1 MSKSE
6 SFARHQASAEGIGV
20 GKLIEGDAERDAIHI
35 AVAPSLAGE
44 KLYPGQHVGPN
55 TDGRFYSTGVKKI
68 GIVDP
73 FLTGV
78 VFPEQSFW
86 VFLYPGTITSLRHM
100 WTHPAYFE
108 ESGGL
113 DVTQDESG
121 QGIPGFAAALE
132 AVVEVLPGSIRKK
145 NKPADPKAAAQ
156 EFMEDFART
165 HGMYSAASA
174 IDYGRRYLVD
184 GDYMNVGEM
193 ESWYVDD
200 DYWDAFEIL
209 TGEKVDPDQRGSFF
223 SCSC

>member
-20 GKLIEGDAERDAIHI
+20 GKLVEGDAERDAIHI

-55 TDGRFYSTGVKKI
+55 TDGRFYSTGVKSI

-78 VFPEQSFW
+78 VFPEQCFY

-100 WTHPAYFE
+100 WTHPAYQG
-108 ESGGL
+108 ESGVVVQPLLTNAVETLAEAL
-113 DVTQDESG
+113 D
-121 QGIPGFAAALE
+121 AALS
-132 AVVEVLPGSIRKK
+132 PSIRKK
-145 NKPADPKAAAQ
+145 GKPDPKQAARD
-156 EFMEDFART
+156 FMEDFAYT
-165 HGMYSAASA
+165 HGMSSAESA
-174 IDYGRRYLVD
+174 LAYGRRYLEE

-200 DYWDAFEIL
+200 DYWEAYEVL
-209 TGEKVDPDQRGSFF
+209 TGEKVDPDRRGSFF